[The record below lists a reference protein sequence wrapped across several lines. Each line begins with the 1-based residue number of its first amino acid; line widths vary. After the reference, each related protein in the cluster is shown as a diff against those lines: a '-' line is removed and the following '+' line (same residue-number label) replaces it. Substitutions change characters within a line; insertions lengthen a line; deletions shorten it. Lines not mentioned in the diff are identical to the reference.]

1 MSNWRSG
8 EKIDIIFNDNYLSLT
23 ILVSFSRN
31 TPLHLSIRTQTNMP
45 DINTSNIPN
54 RSHQEVL
61 TELLDIQNKD
71 ILDVGCGNGHLT
83 RLMTELGANVI
94 GIDAETQQLQR
105 AQLKTIRS
113 ELYLQGA
120 AEQLPIGDNTTQIIV
135 FFNSLHHVP
144 VNYLGAALNEA
155 HRALKDGGILYIS
168 EPLAKGPLFE
178 LSRTF
183 NDETIVREEAYK
195 ALKRALKNGFVEEKE
210 LFYKTE
216 VCYSGFQAYR
226 ENSISINPERDIYF
240 QSAGDNFRILFEKL
254 GQREKNGWRFP
265 QAIRVNKLKV
275 S

>member
-1 MSNWRSG
+1 M
-8 EKIDIIFNDNYLSLT
+8 T
-23 ILVSFSRN
+23 
-31 TPLHLSIRTQTNMP
+31 T
-45 DINTSNIPN
+45 INTSNIPS
-54 RSHQEVL
+54 RGHQEVL
-61 TELLDIQNKD
+61 AELLDVQNKNV
-71 ILDVGCGNGHLT
+71 LDVGCGNGHLT
-83 RLMTELGANVI
+83 RLMTKLGANVI
-94 GIDAETQQLQR
+94 GIDPSTQQLQR
-105 AQLKTIRS
+105 ARLKTIKS
-113 ELYLQGA
+113 EFYLQGA
-120 AEQLPIGDNTTQIIV
+120 AEQLPIGDNTAQVIV

-144 VNYLGAALNEA
+144 VNYLGTALNEA
-155 HRALKDGGILYIS
+155 HRALKDNGILYIS

-210 LFYKTE
+210 IFYKTE

-254 GQREKNGWRFP
+254 GQRKKNGWRFP
-265 QAIRVNKLKV
+265 QVIRVNKLKV